1 MSIPLWCLAIAL
13 VIPYLA
19 AGIAVYFKN
28 QQFGTIDN
36 NNPRAQAASLEGA
49 GARALAAQQNAWEA
63 LAVFTAAVVIASLT
77 DADPAKSAIAS
88 VIFVIARCFHAGF
101 YIADLA
107 SLRSLSFAVGFACCL
122 YLIGLGI

>member
-1 MSIPLWCLAIAL
+1 MTTPFWCLLIA
-13 VIPYLA
+13 VIIPYVT

-28 QQFGTIDN
+28 RQFGTVDN
-36 NNPRAQAASLEGA
+36 NNPRVQAASLEGA

-77 DADPAKSAIAS
+77 DADPTKSAIAC

-107 SLRSLSFAVGFACCL
+107 SLRSLSFAVGFVCCL